1 MIQVVVDDI
10 AFVRADAVIRPATS
24 RLEPTTPSLRRLEQV
39 GGAGFW
45 SQLSVQQELAVGA
58 AVVTGAGDLPAE
70 FVIHAIIKSDTEP
83 ITGASVHRAIVSALQ
98 RAADWQIAHLTVP
111 PLGTGAGNLS
121 LEDAADVMCQALAVQ
136 TESAFPNQV
145 TIVVETEEEKL
156 VFDGYLQR
164 LGR

>member
-1 MIQVVVDDI
+1 M
-10 AFVRADAVIRPATS
+10 
-24 RLEPTTPSLRRLEQV
+24 
-39 GGAGFW
+39 
-45 SQLSVQQELAVGA
+45 
-58 AVVTGAGDLPAE
+58 
-70 FVIHAIIKSDTEP
+70 IHAIINSDTEP